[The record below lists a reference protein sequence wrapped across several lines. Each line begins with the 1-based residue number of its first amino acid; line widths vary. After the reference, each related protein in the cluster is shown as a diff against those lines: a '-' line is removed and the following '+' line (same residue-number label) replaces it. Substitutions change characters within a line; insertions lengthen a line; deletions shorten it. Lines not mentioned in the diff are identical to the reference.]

1 MLGAAMMRVSES
13 GRFAEKRE
21 MIAHFTTVLIQSEA
35 ARGIKPPVTADGIN
49 AMVRHAAMIVESI
62 ENEAR

>member
-1 MLGAAMMRVSES
+1 MLGAAMMRVAES

-35 ARGIKPPVTADGIN
+35 TRGIKPPVTAEGIN

-62 ENEAR
+62 EKEAR